1 MIGPGYASKGE
12 TRDTEKKEILRY
24 HMDQNGLQPCDLIP
38 LVGGILPES
47 LIKACFAKR
56 R

>member
-1 MIGPGYASKGE
+1 
-12 TRDTEKKEILRY
+12 
-24 HMDQNGLQPCDLIP
+24 MDQNGLQPCDLIP
-38 LVGGILPES
+38 LVAGILPES